1 MIGLI
6 WKEYFYFMMWI
17 HESHVYE
24 LQIETKFEVCDPY
37 SFFYATYVVTRD
49 VLWYVLVLIDIDIR
63 RISLCAFAMEFPG
76 G

>member
-24 LQIETKFEVCDPY
+24 LQIETKFVVCDPY

-49 VLWYVLVLIDIDIR
+49 VLW
-63 RISLCAFAMEFPG
+63 
-76 G
+76 